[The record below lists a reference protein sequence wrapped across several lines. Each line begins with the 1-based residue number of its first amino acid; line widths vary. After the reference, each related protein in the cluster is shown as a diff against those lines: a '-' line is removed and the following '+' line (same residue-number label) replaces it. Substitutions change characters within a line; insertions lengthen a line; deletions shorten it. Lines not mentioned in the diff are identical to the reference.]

1 MNIEFHYP
9 PELLELLVDTIPR
22 LVKSKKS
29 TVLFFKGAGVQG
41 KFLDEVSLLVV
52 NSPDEINKYE
62 IARRILIG
70 LNQRGESGLRERREV
85 LRRVVEFEDFTTCWE
100 NDRLKAQGLV
110 SQIRKIV
117 KVKDSFTRLNEERES
132 ERRAHQR
139 KQDEALRIRQD
150 FDSRIESLRHDLFA
164 LFPETNRQSRG
175 KKLEGVLNRLF
186 EAYGILVRSDFQLR
200 GERREGTVEQ
210 VDGVIELE
218 GRLCFVE
225 MKWWAVPI
233 GVPEISEHLVRVFG
247 RAETSALIISASEY
261 TAPAIATCR
270 DALRDRVVTLC
281 TLQEIVLIL
290 EKRSNLLNFLKRK
303 MQSTVIDK
311 NPFPQFAIE

>member
-1 MNIEFHYP
+1 M
-9 PELLELLVDTIPR
+9 
-22 LVKSKKS
+22 KSKKS

-41 KFLDEVSLLVV
+41 KLIDEVSALVTTV
-52 NSPDEINKYE
+52 PDEINKYD
-62 IARRILIG
+62 IARRILIE
-70 LNQRGESGLRERREV
+70 LNQRGEGGLRERREV

-110 SQIRKIV
+110 SQIRQLV

-139 KQDEALRIRQD
+139 KQDDVLRIKQE
-150 FDSRIESLRHDLFA
+150 FEVKIESLRNELFA

-186 EAYGILVRSDFQLR
+186 EVYGILVRSDFQLR
-200 GERREGTVEQ
+200 GERGEGIIEQ
-210 VDGVIELE
+210 VDGVIELD

-225 MKWWAVPI
+225 MKWWSAPI

-261 TAPAIATCR
+261 TAPAISTCR
-270 DALRDRVVTLC
+270 EAIRDRVVTLC

-290 EKRSNLLNFLKRK
+290 EKRSDLLKFLKRK
-303 MQSTVIDK
+303 MHETVINK